1 MGNFLY
7 TLEDNMEDLTITEG
21 YMLLVLN
28 KKGRFSILKVEENI
42 CLFISGILELLL
54 NDFIIIKNEE
64 IFLNKKLTKKYE
76 YLKPLVETIRNT
88 KNKVTMKYISKKYI
102 GLLKKKKLTE
112 YFNAVGSSLINKD
125 YAKKI
130 RTSYISK
137 SKIGYLPYEKSVK
150 QLISKITQEVLNN
163 NNINND
169 YAVILALIKSCD
181 HLHNHFSKIETDKL
195 KDISNNSKFTEFKKL
210 LRYIDDI
217 IDIIINSSIL

>member
-88 KNKVTMKYISKKYI
+88 KNKVTMKYLSKKYI
-102 GLLKKKKLTE
+102 CCNP
-112 YFNAVGSSLINKD
+112 FSNK
-125 YAKKI
+125 
-130 RTSYISK
+130 YI
-137 SKIGYLPYEKSVK
+137 
-150 QLISKITQEVLNN
+150 T
-163 NNINND
+163 
-169 YAVILALIKSCD
+169 
-181 HLHNHFSKIETDKL
+181 
-195 KDISNNSKFTEFKKL
+195 
-210 LRYIDDI
+210 
-217 IDIIINSSIL
+217 